1 MDMEMEQEFV
11 AESKSEDAQCPC
23 KEQFLKKCE
32 EIHDAWT
39 STATRVKKSLKA
51 CGGNPYIKETTVY
64 KVEVFRNRED
74 KEPVDTF
81 VTEKSQGFSLSTLL
95 LAGGAALILS
105 CCAPKKFKFLK

>member
-1 MDMEMEQEFV
+1 MDMEMEKEVVATSENQET
-11 AESKSEDAQCPC
+11 QYPC
-23 KEQFLKKCE
+23 KELFLQKCE

-39 STATRVKKSLKA
+39 TMANRLKKDWEA
-51 CGGNPYIKETTVY
+51 CGNNPYIKETTVY

-74 KEPVDTF
+74 QEPVDTF